1 MSPFL
6 FYNFYRGEKM
16 NITQYIESKPE
27 LNVLNFKTVYQ
38 TIICLIADGK
48 LSMDDFQKIKPV
60 SADGFY
66 K

>member
-1 MSPFL
+1 
-6 FYNFYRGEKM
+6 M